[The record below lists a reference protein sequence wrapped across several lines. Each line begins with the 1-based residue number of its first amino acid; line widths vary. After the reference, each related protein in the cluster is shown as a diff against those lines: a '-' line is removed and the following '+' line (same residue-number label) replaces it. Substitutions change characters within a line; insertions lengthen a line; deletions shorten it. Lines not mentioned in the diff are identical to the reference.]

1 MSTLAILL
9 CLVWI
14 VADLGS
20 LSTYFL
26 VVKVIV
32 HRADFPADSGEREL
46 SHQSE
51 CYCRAQATL
60 LASPWHERES
70 SLLQLRNPVVESGV
84 IKQNLGKLICLKS

>member
-46 SHQSE
+46 SINRSAIAGPKPHYSLVLGTSVNLRFYNSE
-51 CYCRAQATL
+51 TL
-60 LASPWHERES
+60 WW
-70 SLLQLRNPVVESGV
+70 SLG
-84 IKQNLGKLICLKS
+84 